1 MNWKQHLI
9 LGIFI
14 QVLLFVI
21 LIFNFNFNFVIE
33 NLIALCLVLFIS
45 PLIMDLDHRHG
56 KLREIITYIGLVIS
70 LIGVVAYYFKINLI
84 ILMIIGIILSSTAHL
99 TAYITKHRGFMHS
112 IIFCTIYSIIIYF
125 LTYNILLFSVG
136 FIGCY
141 THLIGDKLFFKIR

>member
-1 MNWKQHLI
+1 
-9 LGIFI
+9 
-14 QVLLFVI
+14 
-21 LIFNFNFNFVIE
+21 
-33 NLIALCLVLFIS
+33 
-45 PLIMDLDHRHG
+45 MDLDSKHG
-56 KLREIITYIGLVIS
+56 KLREILTYIGLI
-70 LIGVVAYYFKINLI
+70 LGVLGIIVYYINSNVL
-84 ILMIIGIILSSTAHL
+84 LMIIGIILSSTAHL